1 MEYRQLG
8 KSDLNVSIIGL
19 GCMSLGYDHKLN
31 AQILHRAM
39 DLGINFFDTADIYQ
53 TGFNEETLGKA
64 MRGVRQQ
71 VFIASKVGNVPRP
84 DGSGLDWNPSKSHII
99 ESVKGSLRRL
109 QTDYL
114 DLYQL
119 HGGTIDDPMDETIE
133 AFEQLKKE
141 GLIRWY
147 GISSIRPNV
156 IREYVSRSA
165 MVSNMM
171 QYSLL
176 DRRPEEEALDLLHEN
191 QISVV
196 VRGAVAKGLLAGK
209 PPASYLSA
217 SIKDVTHVQ
226 NFLKEVSSSERTP
239 AQSAIRFALA
249 HPAVATL
256 ALGASNLA
264 QLEENAAAAKSP
276 ALSDA
281 ELKFLMERAPMEIYE
296 LHR

>member
-1 MEYRQLG
+1 MEYRKLG
-8 KSDLNVSIIGL
+8 KSDLKVSIIGL
-19 GCMSLGYDHKLN
+19 GCMSLSYDHKSN
-31 AQILHRAM
+31 AQILHRAV
-39 DLGINFFDTADIYQ
+39 DLGINYFDTADIYQ

-64 MRGVRQQ
+64 LRGIRQQ
-71 VFIASKVGNVPRP
+71 VILATKVGNVPRA
-84 DGSGLDWNPSKSHII
+84 DGSGLDWNPSRSHII

-119 HGGTIDDPMDETIE
+119 HGGTIEDPIDETIE
-133 AFEQLKKE
+133 AFEQLQKE

-156 IREYVSRSA
+156 IREYISRSSI
-165 MVSNMM
+165 VSNMM

-176 DRRPEEEALDLLHEN
+176 DRRPEEESLDLLHEN

-209 PPASYLSA
+209 QATEYQGVSTKEVAWLQ
-217 SIKDVTHVQ
+217 KH
-226 NFLKEVSSSERTP
+226 LKEVSSGERTP
-239 AQSAIRFALA
+239 AQTAIRFALS

-256 ALGASNLA
+256 VLGASTIA
-264 QLEENAAAAKSP
+264 QLEENAAASYSP
-276 ALSDA
+276 SLTES
-281 ELKFLMERAPMEIYE
+281 ELDFLKERSPMEIYTA
-296 LHR
+296 HR